1 MDVTAGAHNERVSPF
16 CRSKL
21 EPHRIYAHGVIG
33 TVAMNF
39 IRLPIMVDCL
49 PDALMAGVNFSR

>member
-1 MDVTAGAHNERVSPF
+1 MDVTAGAHHERVSPF

-33 TVAMNF
+33 TVAMNY
-39 IRLPIMVDCL
+39 IWLPVVTDCL
-49 PDALMAGVNFSR
+49 PNALMDGVNFGS